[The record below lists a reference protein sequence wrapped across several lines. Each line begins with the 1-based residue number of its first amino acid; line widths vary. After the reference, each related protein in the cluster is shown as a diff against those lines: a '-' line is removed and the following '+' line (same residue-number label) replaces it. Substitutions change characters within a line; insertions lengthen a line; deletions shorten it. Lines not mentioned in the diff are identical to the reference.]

1 MIFDFRLL
9 CRYFPQIV
17 TPSLAI
23 ESESLHRLYF
33 MFSNHLR
40 LWPASDNPEKECRGQ
55 SFCLDFWLQW
65 SQWPGLQGPEGK
77 VGGGVQ
83 QEAQHLLRLVRV
95 PLWRSHHPQ
104 HEARWVHRHIHT
116 CWNRNCL
123 WSWGRHS
130 KSLLMEL
137 SSNVPTF
144 RQMELTS
151 RKRWTGSTSG
161 ER

>member
-1 MIFDFRLL
+1 MCISPNFNAHIIDSS
-9 CRYFPQIV
+9 Q
-17 TPSLAI
+17 
-23 ESESLHRLYF
+23 RLYF

-83 QEAQHLLRLVRV
+83 QEAQHLLRAVRV
-95 PLWRSHHPQ
+95 PLWRGHHPE
-104 HEARWVHRHIHT
+104 HEARWVHRHIHS
-116 CWNRNCL
+116 CRNRNCL

-130 KSLLMEL
+130 KYILYRAFVKSPYFKANGTDIKEALDRVNFGGTVKPSLL
-137 SSNVPTF
+137 
-144 RQMELTS
+144 
-151 RKRWTGSTSG
+151 
-161 ER
+161 